1 MKSYKKFGFFIGS
14 FIICGIFANHA
25 NALMWNDPGI
35 IPVQN
40 KNGQWVDQKT
50 NRFINVQG
58 MDTGKTASTANTLSR
73 VGRVAGGA
81 VGVAL
86 GTAGVIDSV
95 SGQEEHSWGDVLE
108 GTISGGI
115 AAATGASAL
124 NAFVGVG
131 NLAYAIT
138 VASGALVGGLVA
150 GSQLFSETDCLY
162 DPVTTKYTC
171 CHTQF
176 NKGKRYAD
184 IGEYMFCSKAQQD
197 GTEVIFK
204 PAVRRCVQG
213 NMNNKDS
220 WSGEKASW
228 FAGLWKDD
236 FWTPECEVR
245 ICDNVL
251 PQSGIDEYI
260 DYTPDTEHFCWNW
273 DCINGYTRSGNTCIK
288 SDGTT
293 VEPQKDDYDSL
304 VKKIQA
310 EKNKILQECGKYQNN
325 NTAK

>member
-1 MKSYKKFGFFIGS
+1 MQLFILYILYIYKSKNYEDNMGIQVAKTESGWTITKDGS
-14 FIICGIFANHA
+14 TFSVT
-25 NALMWNDPGI
+25 DK
-35 IPVQN
+35 N

-81 VGVAL
+81 VGVTL

-288 SDGTT
+288 
-293 VEPQKDDYDSL
+293 VSL
-304 VKKIQA
+304 YFPTA
-310 EKNKILQECGKYQNN
+310 LPGSGSGSGHRPAGK
-325 NTAK
+325 